1 MYSGVGGG
9 DVCTVV
15 WVVVMCVWWCGWLCE
30 NVWVVVMCVRWCVV
44 VCVTMCGW
52 WWCLYGGVGGGVC
65 TVVWVGCV
73 GGECG

>member
-1 MYSGVGGG
+1 MYGGAGGG

-15 WVVVMCVWWCGWLCE
+15 WVVV
-30 NVWVVVMCVRWCVV
+30 R
-44 VCVTMCGW
+44 MCGW

-65 TVVWVGCV
+65 TVVWVVVCVGCV